1 MQHQM
6 SNKKCQ
12 GICQKITVNGP
23 KHRLDD
29 RICTDLGWLAG
40 FVWMW
45 QRQKEEG
52 HQMTNKQLP
61 AKAYAWNLK
70 MLHNQVKPRP
80 AHYNKEAFIEFFL
93 CVSQHAGWTLNGIPY
108 SGMRENELV
117 LCCRLFPALYCH
129 GSIRL

>member
-1 MQHQM
+1 MTGFAQILDGLQVLCGCGKGRNG
-6 SNKKCQ
+6 S
-12 GICQKITVNGP
+12 GIK
-23 KHRLDD
+23 
-29 RICTDLGWLAG
+29 WLADCFG
-40 FVWMW
+40 
-45 QRQKEEG
+45 QR
-52 HQMTNKQLP
+52 
-61 AKAYAWNLK
+61 AYMWNLK

-93 CVSQHAGWTLNGIPY
+93 CVSQHADWTLNGIPY